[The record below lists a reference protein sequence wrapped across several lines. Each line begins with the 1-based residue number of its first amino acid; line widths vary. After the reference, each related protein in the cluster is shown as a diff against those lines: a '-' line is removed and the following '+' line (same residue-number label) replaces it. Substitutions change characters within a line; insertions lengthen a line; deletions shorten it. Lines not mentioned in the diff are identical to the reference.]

1 MRLPKVRPASA
12 GVSVAI
18 VLGLAGI
25 WVAKPRG
32 ALRRTIPAG
41 TPLEVRLERALAS
54 NQSWPGDQFAATVAT
69 PVLVEGVVAIPEG
82 ARIKGKVV
90 EARATAGGAGQSRL
104 RLTLNC
110 IMIDGRN
117 YEVDTTDV
125 ALYGDGNSGPG
136 LQLARAR
143 AAGGGGQTNPM
154 PGASKR
160 SFKVAH
166 KGPFSG
172 RTVAE
177 AAVGNNLRIPRHS
190 RLEFRLIQP
199 LAVAVRGSSHN
210 PH

>member
-1 MRLPKVRPASA
+1 MRLPKTRSASA

-18 VLGLAGI
+18 ALGLAGI

-41 TPLEVRLERALAS
+41 TPLEVRLERSLAS
-54 NQSWPGDQFAATVAT
+54 NQSWPGDQFVATAVT

-90 EARATAGGAGQSRL
+90 EARPAAGVAGQARL

-110 IMIDGRN
+110 IMIKGRS
-117 YEVDTTDV
+117 YEVNTTDV
-125 ALYGDGNSGPG
+125 AAYGDGKSEPG

-143 AAGGGGQTNPM
+143 VAGGGGQRNPT
-154 PGASKR
+154 PGENMR
-160 SFKVAH
+160 SSEGAH
-166 KGPFSG
+166 KGPSWG

-177 AAVGNNLRIPRHS
+177 IASGNNLRIPRNS

-199 LAVAVRGSSHN
+199 LAVAVQKPSRNH
-210 PH
+210 H